1 MKLEKKD
8 YWKLWICMATPS
20 LIAVLIERLFLH
32 DAVDTIILFVIYD
45 IIVTSFIIL
54 LIYLV
59 QRKKSSQEKNN

>member
-8 YWKLWICMATPS
+8 YWKLWICMAPS
-20 LIAVLIERLFLH
+20 LIAVLIELFLH

-59 QRKKSSQEKNN
+59 QRKKSSQEKNKH